1 MTPPEPTEH
10 EVVPAALAEYCE
22 QVRQRRMTALQPRK
36 GSVAEFNRVVLAA
49 CRPKPIEHE
58 APTMEQVK
66 ENAILKAL
74 DRNGGVIQRAAD
86 ELKIGR
92 NTIYDTLKRVGS
104 AGVLALLALV
114 AMLGTGCAGIGDEG
128 VKGRK
133 GERVMPPMPRATR
146 SSAGTDVE
154 HVARAVS
161 APAKTL
167 RLEWNKNDSH
177 QETVTQVWATED
189 FETWELFGEFAEPYC
204 LIEANRPRQFFKIRN
219 RLGNELSEW
228 AKK

>member
-104 AGVLALLALV
+104 AGVLALV

-177 QETVTQVWATED
+177 PETVTQVWASGD
-189 FETWELFGEFAEPYC
+189 LVNWMIYGEFAEPHC
-204 LIEANRPRQFFKIRN
+204 EVQANQPRQFYKIRN
-219 RLGNELSEW
+219 RLGNELSDW
-228 AKK
+228 ATK